1 MLLLISVF
9 IFKYIC
15 FIVPILLAVAFLT
28 LFERKL
34 LGAVQRR
41 KGPNVIGLW
50 GLLQPFADAF
60 KLLLKETIVPSVA
73 NKYLFFSAPILIF
86 VLSLLSWLVIPFG
99 YGFVL
104 IDINIGVLYIFA
116 ISSLNVY
123 GLIIAGWASNSR
135 YAFLGAL
142 RSSAQMISY
151 EVSIGLILLSLVSV
165 VASLNLTDIILFQ
178 KDSIWFIIPFFPC
191 YLLFLI
197 SMLAETNRAPFDLP
211 EAEAELVSGY
221 NVEYSS
227 MGFAL
232 FFIGE
237 YANIIL
243 MSSFCTVLFFGGWS
257 FFNLDNFINIYFSL
271 FIFVFKILIH
281 VTFFIMV
288 RSAYPRYRYDQLMQ
302 LGWKVFLPI
311 SFSYLFLTV
320 SLLYVFN
327 GLFYFF

>member
-1 MLLLISVF
+1 ML
-9 IFKYIC
+9 KYISLI
-15 FIVPILLAVAFLT
+15 FPILLAVAFLT

-41 KGPNVIGLW
+41 KGPNVIGFW

-60 KLLLKETIVPSVA
+60 KLLLKEIVVPSVA
-73 NKYLFFSAPILIF
+73 NKFSFFSAPVLIF
-86 VLSLLSWLVIPFG
+86 GLSLLSWLVIPFG
-99 YGFVL
+99 SGFVL
-104 IDINIGVLYIFA
+104 IDINIGILYIFA

-151 EVSIGLILLSLVSV
+151 EVSIGLILLSLVLV
-165 VASLNLTDIILFQ
+165 VASLNLNDIILFQ
-178 KDSIWFIIPFFPC
+178 KYSIWFIIPFFPC

-227 MGFAL
+227 IGFAL

-257 FFNLDNFINIYFSL
+257 FFGFDNVINMYCSLIIFII
-271 FIFVFKILIH
+271 KIILH
-281 VTFFIMV
+281 VVFFIMV

-302 LGWKVFLPI
+302 LGWKVFLPL
-311 SFSYLFLTV
+311 SFSYLFLNSSV
-320 SLLYVFN
+320 LYFFN